1 VSRNV
6 TEDKTTN
13 VNGRLMCHKVKIH
26 RGQKAPFVDF
36 WFNLGQHELKIKKT
50 GEINFTGFLLTRD

>member
-1 VSRNV
+1 
-6 TEDKTTN
+6 
-13 VNGRLMCHKVKIH
+13 MCRKVKIH

-36 WFNLGQHELKIKKT
+36 WFNLGQRELKIKKT